1 MERYSLIDKKKN
13 KAYRNLRFTGVLF
26 VRKFNFGQY
35 TIAYS
40 WLIIYVFANV
50 IIGYHWCV
58 VCLLLFA
65 KIYVIVDVLK
75 IISREV
81 NVM

>member
-1 MERYSLIDKKKN
+1 M
-13 KAYRNLRFTGVLF
+13 
-26 VRKFNFGQY
+26 
-35 TIAYS
+35 IAYF
-40 WLIIYVFANV
+40 WFIVYVFANV

-65 KIYVIVDVLK
+65 KIYVIVDVSK